1 MIEKNHL
8 RSQKQYCEFLIVGD
22 GYAHSPANAR
32 RQTSA
37 TARETARGRLKDAAP
52 QGMWASM
59 RGKPACSGVV
69 EETPMCS
76 DVAPIWSVAGG
87 VWRLSDR
94 RSIEKTFLLRGKENV
109 SSTKR
114 ICLVEI
120 YAGAA
125 VQLVFL

>member
-8 RSQKQYCEFLIVGD
+8 RSRKQYCEFLNVGD

-37 TARETARGRLKDAAP
+37 TARGRLKDAAP
-52 QGMWASM
+52 QGMWARM
-59 RGKPACSGVV
+59 QGKPACSGVV
-69 EETPMCS
+69 EETPMFS
-76 DVAPIWSVAGG
+76 DVAPIWSVARG

-109 SSTKR
+109 
-114 ICLVEI
+114 
-120 YAGAA
+120 
-125 VQLVFL
+125 F